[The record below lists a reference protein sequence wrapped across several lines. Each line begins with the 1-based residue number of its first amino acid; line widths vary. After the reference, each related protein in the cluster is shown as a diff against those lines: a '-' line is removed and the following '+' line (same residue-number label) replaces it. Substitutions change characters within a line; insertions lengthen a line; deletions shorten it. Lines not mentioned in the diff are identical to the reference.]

1 MSKDIVQLNQEVIH
15 SELKEL
21 VKNSIEETLN
31 ALLDSEADRLVNA
44 ERYVRDEQ
52 RQGYRSGH
60 YERNFTTSSGDITLR
75 MQNTSDAQS
84 IFTEMSCLSCL
95 AKTCPKWLK
104 C

>member
-1 MSKDIVQLNQEVIH
+1 MSRDIVQLNQEVIH

-60 YERNFTTSSGDITLR
+60 YERNFATSSGDITLR
-75 MQNTSDAQS
+75 MPKLKGLTFETSIIERYKRRETS
-84 IFTEMSCLSCL
+84 VIF
-95 AKTCPKWLK
+95 
-104 C
+104 